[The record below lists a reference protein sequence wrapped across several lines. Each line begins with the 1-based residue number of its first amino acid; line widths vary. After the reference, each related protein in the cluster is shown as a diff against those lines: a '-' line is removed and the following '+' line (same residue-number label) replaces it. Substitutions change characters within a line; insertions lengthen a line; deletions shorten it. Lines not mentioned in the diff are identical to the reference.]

1 MTVIFFRTVI
11 IYLILLLVLRLTGKR
26 QIGELQPS
34 ELVTALLL
42 SQIASQPILAQ
53 NVPIAYGIIPVCI
66 VVCLEVIFSF
76 VMTRNPVLKRLF
88 VGKPSILIDKGK
100 IDNNELLRVRV
111 TVEELMSELRSHG
124 VGDPGDVYYAVM
136 EENGSISVLLKAGSD
151 TARRKDL
158 NLNAEESGISRLIIS
173 DGVINKENLKKLGKD
188 ENWLEKQLQQSKLNK
203 DDVFMMTCNDKSD
216 IYTVKKQKKGGEK

>member
-53 NVPIAYGIIPVCI
+53 NVPIAYGIIPVFI
-66 VVCLEVIFSF
+66 VVCLEVILSF
-76 VMTRNPVLKRLF
+76 VMTRNPFLKRLF
-88 VGKPSILIDKGK
+88 AGKPSILIDKGK
-100 IDNNELLRVRV
+100 MDTKELMRVRV

-136 EENGSISVLLKAGSD
+136 EENGSISVLLKAESD
-151 TARRKDL
+151 PVRRKDL
-158 NLNAEESGISRLIIS
+158 NVNAKESGISRLIIS
-173 DGVINKENLKKLGKD
+173 DGIINKENLQKLGKD
-188 ENWLEKQLQQSKLNK
+188 EMWLQNQLKHSNLDAK
-203 DDVFMMTCNDKSD
+203 DVFMMTCSDESD
-216 IYTVKKQKKGGEK
+216 IYTVKKQKKGGGK

>member
-11 IYLILLLVLRLTGKR
+11 IYLILILVLRLMGKR

-34 ELVTALLL
+34 ELVTTLLL

-53 NVPIAYGIIPVCI
+53 NVPIAYGIIPVFI

-76 VMTRNPVLKRLF
+76 IMTRVPFLKRLF

-100 IDNNELLRVRV
+100 VDTKELLRVRV

-124 VGDPGDVYYAVM
+124 VGNPGDVYYAVM
-136 EENGSISVLLKAGSD
+136 EENGSISVLMKAKSD
-151 TARRKDL
+151 TIRRNDLELDVKD
-158 NLNAEESGISRLIIS
+158 AGISRLIIS
-173 DGVINKENLKKLGKD
+173 DGVVNVENLKKLGKN
-188 ENWLEKQLQQSKLNK
+188 EMWLKKQLTQNNLDIK
-203 DDVFMMTCNDKSD
+203 DVFMMTCDDNSQ
-216 IYTVKKQKKGGEK
+216 IYTVKKQ

>member
-11 IYLILLLVLRLTGKR
+11 IYLILLLVLRLMGKR

-34 ELVTALLL
+34 ELVTTLLL

-53 NVPIAYGIIPVCI
+53 NVPIAYGVIPVCI

-76 VMTRNPVLKRLF
+76 VMTRVPFLKRIF

-100 IDNNELLRVRV
+100 IDTKELLHVRV

-124 VGDPGDVYYAVM
+124 VGDPADVYYAVM
-136 EENGSISVLLKAGSD
+136 EENGSISVILKAASE
-151 TARRKDL
+151 TVRRKDIDIK
-158 NLNAEESGISRLIIS
+158 AEESGISRLIIS
-173 DGVINKENLKKLGKD
+173 DGVVNTENLKKSGKD
-188 ENWLEKQLQQSKLNK
+188 ENWLQKQLQQSKLRSE
-203 DDVFMMTCNDKSD
+203 DVFMMTCTDTSQ
-216 IYTVKKQKKGGEK
+216 IYTVKKQKKGGRK

>member
-11 IYLILLLVLRLTGKR
+11 IYLILILVLRLMGKR

-34 ELVTALLL
+34 ELVTTLLL

-53 NVPIAYGIIPVCI
+53 NVPIAYGIIPVFT

-76 VMTRNPVLKRLF
+76 IMTRVPFLKRLF

-100 IDNNELLRVRV
+100 VDTKELLRVRV

-124 VGDPGDVYYAVM
+124 VGNPGDVYYAVM
-136 EENGSISVLLKAGSD
+136 EENGSISVLMKAKSD
-151 TARRKDL
+151 TVRRNDLELDVKD
-158 NLNAEESGISRLIIS
+158 AGISRLIIS
-173 DGVINKENLKKLGKD
+173 DGVVNVENLKKLGKN
-188 ENWLEKQLQQSKLNK
+188 EMWLKKQLTQNSLDIK
-203 DDVFMMTCNDKSD
+203 DVFMMTCDDNSQ
-216 IYTVKKQKKGGEK
+216 IYTVKKQ

>member
-11 IYLILLLVLRLTGKR
+11 IYLILILVLRLMGKR

-34 ELVTALLL
+34 ELVTTLLL

-53 NVPIAYGIIPVCI
+53 NVPIAYGIIPVFI

-76 VMTRNPVLKRLF
+76 IMTRVPFLKRLF

-100 IDNNELLRVRV
+100 VDTKELLRVRV

-124 VGDPGDVYYAVM
+124 VGNPGDVYYAVM
-136 EENGSISVLLKAGSD
+136 EENGSISVLMKAKSD
-151 TARRKDL
+151 TVRRNDLELDVKD
-158 NLNAEESGISRLIIS
+158 AGISRLIIS
-173 DGVINKENLKKLGKD
+173 DGVVNVENLKKLGKN
-188 ENWLEKQLQQSKLNK
+188 EMWLKKQLTQNNLDIK
-203 DDVFMMTCNDKSD
+203 DVFMMTCDDNSQ
-216 IYTVKKQKKGGEK
+216 IYTVKKQ